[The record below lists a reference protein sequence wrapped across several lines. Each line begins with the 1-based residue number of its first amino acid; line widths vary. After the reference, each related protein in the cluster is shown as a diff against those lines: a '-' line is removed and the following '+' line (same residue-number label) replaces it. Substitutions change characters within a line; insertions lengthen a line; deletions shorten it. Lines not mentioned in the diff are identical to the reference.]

1 MNAIDLGFTAGYIE
15 ELQLYSA
22 HPHNDVELVFLA
34 SGQLLYAFA
43 GKHIP
48 LLSNRLAIFW
58 AAIPHRLIRVA
69 PNTKFYWITIPLAV
83 FSHWDLPNGLIKSVL
98 DADFVEEM
106 SGEPSPNDQFA
117 FRQWY
122 ADISGGSRAH
132 SKTALL
138 EIEARVR
145 RLADGFSADNP
156 SPVLVSQGN
165 NPRVQTAQQIALFI
179 ANHYTEQIDGTT
191 IAAAVGVHPGYA
203 SRVFASVFNIGV
215 IDYLTQYRVAAAQK
229 MLLMTEYQ
237 VKTIAFE
244 VGFGS
249 ISRFY
254 ASFKKLCGMSPERY
268 RLKLQGK
275 LDEASVTSV
284 SPDTR

>member
-1 MNAIDLGFTAGYIE
+1 LNAIDLGFTAGYIE
-15 ELQLYSA
+15 ELQLYGA
-22 HPHNDVELVFLA
+22 HHHNDVELVFLA

-48 LLSNRLAIFW
+48 LPSNRLAIFW

-69 PNTKFYWITIPLAV
+69 PNTKFYWITIPLNV
-83 FSHWDLPNGLIKSVL
+83 FYRWDLPNGLIKCVL
-98 DADFVEEM
+98 DAEFVEDM
-106 SGEPSPNDQFA
+106 SGESTANDQYA

-122 ADISGGSRAH
+122 TDISSGNRVYG
-132 SKTALL
+132 KTALL

-145 RLADGFSADNP
+145 RLADGFSAERP
-156 SPVLVSQGN
+156 APVLTAPGN
-165 NPRVQTAQQIALFI
+165 NPRLQTAQQIALFI

-268 RLKLQGK
+268 RLKLMGK
-275 LDEASVTSV
+275 LDEASISL
-284 SPDTR
+284 DTR